1 MARKAAHA
9 PLNVFLNRRRV
20 GRLTREAS
28 GAVAFEY
35 DDSWL
40 AFDRAIPVSL
50 SMPLREE
57 RYAGAAVIAVF
68 DNLLP
73 DGADRRRRI
82 AERVGAEGDDAF
94 SLLSAIGRDC
104 VGALQFLL
112 EGAEP
117 DSGEAAHSTPV
128 SDAEI
133 SLRLRSLAAAPLGL
147 GADDRDFRISIAGAQ
162 EKTALLKWHGEWRT
176 PYGSTPTTHIL
187 KPQIGKLSNGIDM
200 SRSVEN
206 EHFCMTLAKAF
217 GLPVAETAVADFEGV
232 RTLVVTRFDRHW
244 RDSDAAA
251 RLPQED
257 FCQALGVPPT
267 RKYQSEG
274 GPGALAALDLLRA
287 SDEPDADRALFF
299 KTQVFF
305 WLIGATDGHAKNFSI
320 HLGPRGSFRM
330 TPLYD
335 ILSAQPAVD
344 AGQIRRNQMKLAMSY
359 GDSKHYVVSRIAARH
374 FAETARRAGVPAST
388 VQSALADLR
397 ENAVAAVLRT
407 SEALPPDFPPDIA
420 ESISGALIKRAEV
433 LSAYDLS

>member
-20 GRLTREAS
+20 GLLTRETS

-35 DDSWL
+35 DEGWL
-40 AFDRAIPVSL
+40 DFDRAIPVSL

-57 RYAGAAVIAVF
+57 RYVGAPVIAVF

-73 DGADRRRRI
+73 DGADLRRRI
-82 AERVGAEGDDAF
+82 AERVGAEGDDAY

-112 EGAEP
+112 DGAEP
-117 DSGEAAHSTPV
+117 DSGEAAHSTPI

-133 SLRLRSLAAAPLGL
+133 SRRLKSLAAAPLGL
-147 GADDRDFRISIAGAQ
+147 DGDDQDFRISIAGAQ
-162 EKTALLKWHGEWRT
+162 EKTALLKWREEWRT
-176 PYGSTPTTHIL
+176 PHGSTPTTHIL
-187 KPQIGKLSNGIDM
+187 KPQIGKLSNGVDM

-206 EHFCMTLAKAF
+206 EHYCMTLAIAF
-217 GLPVAETAVADFEGV
+217 GLPVAETAIADFDGV
-232 RTLVVTRFDRHW
+232 RTLVVTRFDRSW
-244 RDSDAAA
+244 RSDAAAA

-274 GPGALAALDLLRA
+274 GPGALAALGLLRA
-287 SDEPDADRALFF
+287 SDEPEADRALFL
-299 KTQVFF
+299 KAQIFF
-305 WLIGATDGHAKNFSI
+305 WLIGATDGHAKNFSV

-344 AGQIRRNQMKLAMSY
+344 AGQIRHNQMKLAMSF
-359 GDSKHYVVSRIAARH
+359 GDSKHYVIGRMAARH
-374 FAETARRAGVPAST
+374 FSETARAAGVPASA
-388 VQSALADLR
+388 VQSAFADFH
-397 ENAVAAVLRT
+397 ENAASAVSRT
-407 SEALPPDFPPDIA
+407 ADKLPPGFPADIA
-420 ESISGALIKRAEV
+420 ESVASALLKRVRA
-433 LSAYDLS
+433 LPASDQS